1 MAFGYYFNMEK
12 LSITIAE
19 KHLKNMTND
28 NYANEES
35 LCYKKLINNM
45 ENGFVIITQLNCF
58 FESFINTIVNIC
70 MGCSSDEF
78 LKSNIN
84 KKIDEISSFYKKD
97 FSNIKNKPFW
107 ETYRTTTK
115 VRNEMIHYK
124 KQYVGH
130 SGEIPNF
137 EIGKQQIGEFFT
149 KKTMEKI
156 MSDYQQLAKAIA
168 DTVGL
173 KIFDKI
179 DVIECDGRDG
189 LVNYV
194 YCDDN
199 ITIDE
204 SRFL

>member
-19 KHLKNMTND
+19 KHLKNMTDD
-28 NYANEES
+28 NYINKEL
-35 LCYKKLINNM
+35 LCYKNLISNM

-70 MGCSSDEF
+70 MSCTSDEL
-78 LKSNIN
+78 LKCNID
-84 KKIDEISSFYKKD
+84 KKIDNISSFYKKD

-124 KQYVGH
+124 KPYVGH
-130 SGEIPNF
+130 SGEIPDF
-137 EIGKQQIGEFFT
+137 EIRKQRIGEFFT
-149 KKTMEKI
+149 KKSMEKI
-156 MSDYQQLAKAIA
+156 MLDYQQLAKAIA

-204 SRFL
+204 SRLN